1 MPVTFNNIPGNW
13 RTPLYSL
20 ELPMPT
26 IREWML
32 EYNRLAQIATARG
45 LGVRE
50 YRNLRVSNDEA
61 RARVESLAARL
72 GTPLL
77 IGFNAG
83 QVPDPA
89 TVQAP
94 AITPRIRTLRPRRR
108 RHSWTSFGA
117 APVAT
122 PALVLSYPVELT
134 FADMTYGVEIEC
146 CVPAHLT
153 NIQIAQ
159 RLTEAGLPTQAEH
172 YNHGL
177 RSHWKIVSDGSVNAA
192 SFPRHRGQF
201 ELVSPPMRG
210 SDVERQVEIATR
222 VLAQIDAKVNRSCGL
237 HVHVGVA
244 PSIDN
249 APFFQRLV
257 GLVYTH
263 TSHFNSIVAP
273 SRRGNMYCKP
283 INPSV
288 KGRVDVMTT
297 VQQIISGWDRFSI
310 LNLAAY
316 SRHHTVEFRQHQGTI
331 ECDKIMNW
339 VRLVASVVIAAAKGT
354 TAAPTENLEGFLAQI
369 EAGATETAFLVARRD
384 RFLTSQSNR

>member
-1 MPVTFNNIPGNW
+1 
-13 RTPLYSL
+13 
-20 ELPMPT
+20 MPT
-26 IREWML
+26 IRQWMI

-94 AITPRIRTLRPRRR
+94 TFTPRIRTLRPRRSR
-108 RHSWTSFGA
+108 RVRHSWISNFGA
-117 APVAT
+117 PAPA
-122 PALVLSYPVELT
+122 PALAIEYPVELT

-146 CVPAHLT
+146 LPPA
-153 NIQIAQ
+153 NIDNITIA
-159 RLTEAGLPTQAEH
+159 RKLTEAGLPCQAEH

-177 RSHWKIVSDGSVNAA
+177 RSHWKIVSDMSVQVQVRNL
-192 SFPRHRGQF
+192 PRHRGQF

-210 SDVERQVEIATR
+210 SDVARQIEIATR
-222 VLAQIDAKVNRSCGL
+222 VLAEIDAKVNNTCGL

-257 GLVYTH
+257 NIMYVH
-263 TSHFNSIVAP
+263 DRHFNSIVAP
-273 SRRGNMYCKP
+273 SRRANMFCRAVPADRKM
-283 INPSV
+283 
-288 KGRVDVMTT
+288 RVDQLTT
-297 VQQIISGWDRFSI
+297 VGQIINTMATTSNDRFWK
-310 LNLAAY
+310 LNLASY
-316 SRHHTVEFRQHQGTI
+316 SRHHTVEVRQHQGTV
-331 ECDKIMNW
+331 EAEKIMNW
-339 VRLVASVVIAAAKGT
+339 VRLCAAVVIAAAKGKTIT
-354 TAAPTENLEGFLAQI
+354 TVENLEGFLAQI
-369 EAGATETAFLVARRD
+369 ETGETETAFLIARRD
-384 RFLTSQSNR
+384 RFASTNAAF